1 MTALAASVVR
11 EALPYE
17 KARGGQHV
25 APLTRRGPD
34 GASSRHHG
42 AAPLDT
48 KGRGAG
54 ASPPSMIMK
63 PPSSRA
69 GVRAPRGAADHTVAD
84 ASSLADFAEQGIP
97 IGDQSPVAARP
108 GLGPHGGRPRVARSG
123 CRPGAGL
130 AMRLTRAQLLCA
142 PTRCS
147 RSVVPCGGCTAPTYR
162 CGVGGRRLAWVR
174 RGSGERGGVRCRRRR
189 WALRSTTPV
198 PGWPRAP
205 S

>member
-1 MTALAASVVR
+1 MKALASSVVR
-11 EALPYE
+11 EAPSYE
-17 KARGGQHV
+17 TARGGQHV

-84 ASSLADFAEQGIP
+84 ASSLADFAEQGIA
-97 IGDQSPVAARP
+97 IGTRIRP
-108 GLGPHGGRPRVARSG
+108 LRGRPRVPWQRPRVARGG
-123 CRPGAGL
+123 CSPGRGL
-130 AMRLTRAQLLCA
+130 GQDGGEQGAQLVRAKRKFKIVCHRWGLD
-142 PTRCS
+142 R
-147 RSVVPCGGCTAPTYR
+147 TYLE
-162 CGVGGRRLAWVR
+162 VW
-174 RGSGERGGVRCRRRR
+174 GER
-189 WALRSTTPV
+189 WALAVGDGAWR
-198 PGWPRAP
+198 
-205 S
+205 